1 MDVEAQLHHREA
13 SVTAEKGLSA
23 MRGDLRSGGRCELR
37 LRRRGG
43 QGKGRKTGD
52 CGPKGR
58 EARNIVEWAGSHT
71 HGHRGVQRWE
81 VWLGRASGVLV
92 KWLLRGGWNREGR
105 SPSR

>member
-1 MDVEAQLHHREA
+1 MEAQLHHGEA
-13 SVTAEKGLSA
+13 SVMRERGLSA
-23 MRGDLRSGGRCELR
+23 TRRDLRSGGKCELR
-37 LRRRGG
+37 LGGGRGG
-43 QGKGRKTGD
+43 QGKGRKTED

-58 EARNIVEWAGSHT
+58 EVRNILEWAGSHT
-71 HGHRGVQRWE
+71 HGHRGVQRWG